1 MFRLEKVF
9 QNDDKFYNYFS
20 IFFKSLII
28 YFVIYLFIILENN
41 SIYSIGNLGI
51 YVDSNYYIFSIF
63 LPILFFISN
72 FFILKE
78 TKFNNEILRVSF
90 TDLKILLINIFILFF
105 FFSLKNYTLL
115 INKEFLLLFFLLI
128 FFILFSNLILNRI
141 YKYLI
146 DSNIIQRNILLVG
159 NYKDVIKIL
168 NEKKDLINIYKCC
181 LVTDIN
187 DLQIKNIRNE
197 IKIPTFNLNEDVRS
211 ILEYHHLGQVWI
223 LDNSYDQKILEN
235 MISLV
240 IKFSVD
246 ILIVKIDKII
256 KKNSQLLVNNKY
268 HFINYEISKF
278 YGINFLI
285 KILLDK
291 ILSLVFITILSPVL
305 LICLI
310 LIYLEDG
317 YPLIFFQDRT
327 GWDGRRFRIFKL
339 RTLKNIK
346 FDKTQQVQKNDERL
360 LKIGK
365 FIRKYSIDE
374 VPQFFNVLLGDM
386 SIVGPRP
393 HMVEHDIF
401 YSKIFKE
408 FLKRHKTNPGLT
420 GWAQINGLRGATPN
434 QEFMRKRMEYD
445 LWYLNNWNPLLDIII
460 ILKTF
465 FVIFKYKGD

>member
-187 DLQIKNIRNE
+187 DLKIKNIRNE

-434 QEFMRKRMEYD
+434 QESMRKRMEYD

>member
-197 IKIPTFNLNEDVRS
+197 IKIPTFNLDEDVRS

-360 LKIGK
+360 LQIGK

-434 QEFMRKRMEYD
+434 QESMRKRMEYD